1 MKKSL
6 IIVFSAALFVLILSG
21 QAFAQC
27 EPETHCQSCIKQ
39 IEDGFT
45 YLKSYKIDGEGGA
58 KGKVEYSYVFTKGAQ
73 YFLNICSEAAQA
85 DGIVLTIYD
94 STRKMVG
101 TNYLNGKFFPIVKYP
116 CNATGIYYITFTFEN
131 PTAYCGGSVLGFK
144 R

>member
-6 IIVFSAALFVLILSG
+6 FIILCLAFLGVGSTNPVL
-21 QAFAQC
+21 AQC
-27 EPETHCQSCIKQ
+27 DTDKHCEDCIKQ
-39 IEDGFT
+39 IEEGFT

-58 KGKVEYSYVFTKGAQ
+58 KTKVEYSYVFTKGAQ
-73 YFLNICSEAAQA
+73 YFLNICTGNNTA

-101 TNYLNGKFFPIVKYP
+101 TNYLNGKFFPVVKYP
-116 CNATGIYYITFTFEN
+116 CSATGIYYITFTFEK
-131 PTAYCGGSVLGFK
+131 PTNFCGGSVLGFK

>member
-6 IIVFSAALFVLILSG
+6 IIIVSAAFLGFVSIN

-45 YLKSYKIDGEGGA
+45 YLKSYKIDGDGGS

-73 YFLNICSEAAQA
+73 YFLNICSEANDAE
-85 DGIVLTIYD
+85 GIILTIYD

-116 CNATGIYYITFTFEN
+116 CSATGIYYITFTFEN
-131 PTAYCGGSVLGFK
+131 STAYCGGSVLGFK